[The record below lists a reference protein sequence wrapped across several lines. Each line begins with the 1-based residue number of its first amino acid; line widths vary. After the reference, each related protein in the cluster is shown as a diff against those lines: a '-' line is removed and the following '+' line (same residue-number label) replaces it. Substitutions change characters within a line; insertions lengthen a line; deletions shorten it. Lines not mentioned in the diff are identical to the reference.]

1 MKKMTDRPRIEM
13 GNAPSQTQKLAD
25 ARHDSGEYT
34 KNDTRFEQATNRI
47 NKAFALCADST
58 KTNSEVASA
67 IGVTRRQVSRLR
79 HGSQAAWDRLA

>member
-13 GNAPSQTQKLAD
+13 GEAPEQAKKLAAQQGQLVGNID
-25 ARHDSGEYT
+25 RAIG
-34 KNDTRFEQATNRI
+34 
-47 NKAFALCADST
+47 LCGDPS

-79 HGSQAAWDRLA
+79 HGSQAAWNRLV

>member
-13 GNAPSQTQKLAD
+13 GEAPGR
-25 ARHDSGEYT
+25 ARDLVSARLRPGELPG
-34 KNDTRFEQATNRI
+34 NIFDRI
-47 NKAFALCADST
+47 NHVIELCFDPA

-79 HGSQAAWDRLA
+79 HGSQAAWDRLVQ